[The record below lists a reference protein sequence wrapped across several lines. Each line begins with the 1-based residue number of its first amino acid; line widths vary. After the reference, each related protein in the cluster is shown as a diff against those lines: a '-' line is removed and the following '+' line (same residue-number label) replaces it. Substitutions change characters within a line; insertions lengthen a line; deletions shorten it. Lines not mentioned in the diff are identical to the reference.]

1 MIDMKHLLPFH
12 EFCDGDLCLTLRFGT
27 CLMTLR
33 VEWPIAMMHGHP
45 WLMWMMPWCGRG
57 IPVGLSGSSRW
68 TGEHAIWAENLPP
81 VAFWWGR
88 GGGQCEGLL

>member
-1 MIDMKHLLPFH
+1 MIDTKRLLPFH

-45 WLMWMMPWCGRG
+45 LVDVDNAMVW
-57 IPVGLSGSSRW
+57 
-68 TGEHAIWAENLPP
+68 
-81 VAFWWGR
+81 
-88 GGGQCEGLL
+88 